1 MNGNFGNNNNN
12 NNNESGYQFG
22 SMK

>member
-1 MNGNFGNNNNN
+1 MNDNFGNNNNN